1 MILKALSNYFH
12 FFTFV
17 ADCGRLDPKNIGRL
31 FEESEKNNP
40 AFVILEN
47 IDTLSIESVNSLND

>member
-31 FEESEKNNP
+31 FEESQKNNP

-47 IDTLSIESVNSLND
+47 IDTLSI